1 VPRQVFDEEE
11 FLKLAE
17 RAREIRVVKRSDY
30 VKVKARLPSCLYTLV
45 LEPDKA
51 DSLLERVKKLGRPM
65 VEL

>member
-1 VPRQVFDEEE
+1 MPRQVFDEEE

-17 RAREIRVVKRSDY
+17 RAKEIRVVKRSEY
-30 VKVKARLPSCLYTLV
+30 VKLKARLSSRLYTLV

-51 DSLLERVKKLGRPM
+51 EPLLERVRKLGKAL